1 MSYIHIDVQAKMSY
15 YVIYWRISMKIE
27 GIPARINQNGRIVI
41 PAVIRKAMGLKLGDS
56 VILSLDDGILHI
68 APYHARPRRAQASS
82 PKPIPHERVLSEEPI
97 AERREESKAETEEWL
112 G

>member
-1 MSYIHIDVQAKMSY
+1 MSYIRIDAQIEMSY
-15 YVIYWRISMKIE
+15 YVIDWRIPMKIE

-56 VILSLDDGILHI
+56 VILSLEDSILRV
-68 APYHARPRRAQASS
+68 APQHARPRRAQASS

-97 AERREESKAETEEWL
+97 AERPEESKAETEEWL